1 MNSIDQ
7 CTKKTKTTEETSKQS
22 NVDAK
27 EEWKEKDTEKIHREK
42 HQRGPEFLRGSQGV
56 TIHQGQSS

>member
-42 HQRGPEFLRGSQGV
+42 HQRGPEFL
-56 TIHQGQSS
+56 